1 MHVPYFALLAL
12 WAAPSFA
19 LAACPAPVAELPL
32 SEQHSKLLLPVGIQG
47 SPELIA
53 LDTGAGITVVST
65 EAAGRLE
72 ILHDFD
78 NSIGVGGV
86 GGANSILYIGKIDHF
101 DLGPLHLAQ
110 QRFPI
115 VDMPMRADT
124 GAPVSGLLG
133 ADILHAFDV
142 DIDIAGGHLTL
153 WRAGACG
160 GNGPDWADAVNPV
173 SIDLDDN
180 NHVVLPL
187 RVGEANL
194 QGILDTGASSL
205 VLTER
210 AALRAGLTE
219 DGLADDPVING
230 TGVNNRAYHGHYHR
244 FDKIQFAG
252 VAFPNVPAAIV
263 PSASISSYNAL
274 IGADALLG
282 VSLLR
287 HTRLFISYRNRAL
300 YVRPLQ
306 THAAE

>member
-1 MHVPYFALLAL
+1 VLLPRLAALAL
-12 WAAPSFA
+12 WAVPS
-19 LAACPAPVAELPL
+19 LAFGGCPAPVAELPL
-32 SEQHSKLLLPVGIQG
+32 SEQHGKLLLPVAIQG
-47 SPELIA
+47 SPELVA

-65 EAAGRLE
+65 EAAGRLN

-86 GGANSILYIGKIDHF
+86 GGANSILYIGKLDHF
-101 DLGPLHLAQ
+101 DLGPLHLAP

-115 VDMPMRADT
+115 VDMPMRTNA
-124 GAPVSGLLG
+124 GVPVSGLLG
-133 ADILHAFDV
+133 ADILHAFDAE
-142 DIDIAGGHLTL
+142 IDIAGGRLTL

-160 GNGPDWADAVNPV
+160 GAGPDWADTVNPV

-180 NHVVLPL
+180 NHVLLPV

-194 QGILDTGASSL
+194 QGILDTGASDF

-219 DGLADDPVING
+219 DGLQDDPVING

-244 FDKIQFAG
+244 FDKVQFAG
-252 VAFPNVPAAIV
+252 VAFPNVPTAIV

-274 IGADALLG
+274 IGADALVG

-300 YVRPLQ
+300 YLRPLQ
-306 THAAE
+306 SRPAE